1 MAPFSGKPLPFTA
14 KIIPKLGI
22 TMSFGKMAIAWL
34 KSASI
39 FQNDY

>member
-22 TMSFGKMAIAWL
+22 TMSFGKMAIASL